1 MTETTNKTG
10 FASGLRCKECSR
22 EAPLEAVNVCDFCFG
37 PLEVQYDY
45 EAIRSRISRE
55 TIQEGP
61 LSMWR
66 YADLLPA
73 NGSNPVDLSA
83 GFTPLIK
90 ADRLAK
96 KLGLNELYLKNDC
109 VNPTHS
115 FKDRVVSVAITFA
128 RDYGFDTAACASTG
142 NLAGAVA
149 AHAARAGL
157 KGYVFIPA
165 DLELGKIV
173 GAAIY
178 GPTLVAVKGSYD
190 EVNRLCSEVADRYG
204 WAFVNINVRPYYSE
218 GSKTLGYEVA
228 EQLGWRTP
236 DHAIVPVASGSLFTK
251 IWKGYNE
258 FHDLGLIPKPTTRM
272 HVAQGLGSSPIV
284 TAYEAGTMDIR
295 PVRPNTVAKSLA
307 IGNPA
312 DGFYA
317 LKTIQETSGSAHA
330 VPDGVIVESMQL
342 LAETEGIFA
351 ETAGGVTIGVLR
363 QLVAQGT
370 IKPDDVTVA
379 YITGSGLKT
388 QEPVEGIVN
397 PLAIDPS
404 FNAFVDALEV
414 REGH

>member
-1 MTETTNKTG
+1 MTQTQKMTG
-10 FASGLRCKECSR
+10 FATALRCKECSR
-22 EAPLEAVNVCDFCFG
+22 EAPLEARNVCDFCFG

-45 EAIRSRISRE
+45 DAIKGRMTRE
-55 TIQEGP
+55 SIQKGP

-73 NGSNPVDLSA
+73 DGANPVDLSA

-115 FKDRVVSVAITFA
+115 FKDRVVSVAMTVA
-128 RDYGFDTAACASTG
+128 RDYGFDTVACASTG

-157 KGYVFIPA
+157 KGYVFIPS

-178 GPTLVAVKGSYD
+178 GPTLVSVKGSYD
-190 EVNRLCSEVADRYG
+190 EVNRLCSEVADRYE

-236 DHAIVPVASGSLFTK
+236 DHAIVPVASGSMFTK

-258 FHDLGLIPKPTTRM
+258 FHDLGLISEPKTHM

-284 TAYEAGTMDIR
+284 TAYESGMMDIR
-295 PVRPNTVAKSLA
+295 PVRPNTIAKSLA

-317 LKTIQETSGSAHA
+317 LKTIEETGGSAHA

-351 ETAGGVTIGVLR
+351 ETAGGVTIGVLS
-363 QLVAQGT
+363 QLVAEGT

-397 PLAIDPS
+397 PISIEPS
-404 FNAFVDALEV
+404 FNAFVDALEA
-414 REGH
+414 RGGI

>member
-1 MTETTNKTG
+1 METQSRTG
-10 FASGLRCKECSR
+10 FATALRCKECAR
-22 EAPLEAVNVCDFCFG
+22 EFPLEPTNVCDFCFG

-45 EAIRSRISRE
+45 EVLKGRITRDSIR
-55 TIQEGP
+55 EGP

-66 YADLLPA
+66 YGDLLPA
-73 NGSNPVDLSA
+73 DASNPVDLSA
-83 GFTPLIK
+83 GFTPLIR
-90 ADRLAK
+90 ADRLAQE
-96 KLGLNELYLKNDC
+96 LGLHELYLKNDC

-115 FKDRVVSVAITFA
+115 FKDRVVSVAMTVA

-157 KGYVFIPA
+157 RGYVFIPA

-178 GPTLVAVKGSYD
+178 GPTLVSVKGSYD
-190 EVNRLCSEVADRYG
+190 EVNRLCSEVADRYE
-204 WAFVNINVRPYYSE
+204 WAFVNINIRPYYSE

-236 DHAIVPVASGSLFTK
+236 DHAIVPVASGSMFTK
-251 IWKGYNE
+251 IWKGYKE
-258 FHDLGLIPKPTTRM
+258 FHDLGLISEPKTRM
-272 HVAQGLGSSPIV
+272 HVAQGFGSSPIV
-284 TAYEAGTMDIR
+284 TAYEAGITDIR
-295 PVRPNTVAKSLA
+295 PVRPNTIAKSLA

-312 DGFYA
+312 DGYYA
-317 LKTIQETSGSAHA
+317 LKTIEETNGSAHA
-330 VPDGVIVESMQL
+330 VPDAIIVESMQL
-342 LAETEGIFA
+342 LAETEGIFS

-363 QLVAQGT
+363 QLVAEGT
-370 IKPDDVTVA
+370 IQPDDVTVA

-397 PLAIDPS
+397 PISIDPS
-404 FNAFVDALEV
+404 FDAFVKALET
-414 REGH
+414 RDGS